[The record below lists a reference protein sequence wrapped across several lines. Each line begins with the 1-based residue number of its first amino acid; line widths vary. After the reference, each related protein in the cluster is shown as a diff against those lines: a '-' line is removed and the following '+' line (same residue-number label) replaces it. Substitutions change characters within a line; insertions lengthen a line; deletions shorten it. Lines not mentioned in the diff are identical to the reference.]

1 MRAWTAMRTKVC
13 PPARTPVVDAGLAT
27 VRLAAGGLLA
37 GHGAQKLFGTFGGP
51 GLERTGSWL
60 ESLGLKPG
68 MRWAALAGLSEF
80 AGGVLTGL
88 GLMHPLGPIALQGAM
103 MTAIRQVHWGK
114 PIWVT
119 EGGAELPVIYSTIG
133 LGLAFAGPGRYSLD
147 HALGIHIPK
156 PVTALAA
163 AAVATGIVV
172 ANRRHPPATEH
183 ERRPSEA
190 EATQETAEDRLVSA
204 TPERSATSVRKEQ
217 SGDKIMPPFPIQ
229 PAAPGDE
236 SALA

>member
-1 MRAWTAMRTKVC
+1 MRAWSAIRERMC
-13 PPARTPVVDAGLAT
+13 PPARATVVDAGLAT

-51 GLERTGSWL
+51 GLERTGGWL

-68 MRWAALAGLSEF
+68 TRWAALAGLSEF
-80 AGGVLTGL
+80 AGGALTAL
-88 GLMHPLGPIALQGAM
+88 GLLHPLGPIALQGAM

-147 HALGIHIPK
+147 HALGIRIPK
-156 PVTALAA
+156 PVTALAV

-172 ANRRHPPATEH
+172 ANRRRTPATEH
-183 ERRPSEA
+183 ESQAAEA
-190 EATQETAEDRLVSA
+190 ETTQEAAEDRLVSA
-204 TPERSATSVRKEQ
+204 APDAKGEQPGEAMSPFTTQPEDA
-217 SGDKIMPPFPIQ
+217 SG
-229 PAAPGDE
+229 E